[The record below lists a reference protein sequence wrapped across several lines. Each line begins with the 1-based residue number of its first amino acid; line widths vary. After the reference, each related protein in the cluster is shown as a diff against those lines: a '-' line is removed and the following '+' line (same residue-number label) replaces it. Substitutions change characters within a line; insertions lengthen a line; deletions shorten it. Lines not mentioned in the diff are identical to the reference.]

1 MVESAATA
9 ATATTATAPVAPHI
23 IGSPF
28 IGVRQGRIRII
39 QLLEHLLAFVGI
51 SVLVGMVKH
60 RHTAICLLDFIIAG
74 FLVNPEDFV
83 IVLVFINV
91 VRVHKGEIVLAEVA
105 AGFEEDIRSGAC
117 AVAWAKRKV
126 EEHTVVDDVM
136 LFKPNILYTL
146 LRRTSIRFAAMD
158 TSPDIPFIAKYQ
170 PLKIHEFEQL
180 DENTI
185 TIIRSLIEM
194 DNLNIMFYGDSGS
207 GKTSI
212 INATI
217 REYYKKSSSAAIHEN
232 IMVLNSLKEQ
242 GIQYYRNDVKVF
254 CQTMTMIPN
263 RKKIVLLDD
272 IDLINE
278 QGQQVFR
285 NCIDKYSHNVHFIS
299 SCTNI
304 QKVVDTFQTRN
315 IIIKINQLNRG
326 CLNKI
331 MWKIKSNEHLKI
343 MKDAEE
349 FLLQVSNGSVR
360 TLINYLEKIKL
371 IDREITYDIAN
382 RICTNISFHRFEEY
396 TREVL
401 RCDTDGGGL
410 RAANAILFQL
420 NDEGYSVLD
429 ILDNYFL
436 FVKLTPMFDEDMKF
450 RITSLIC
457 KYITIFHNI
466 HEHDIELALFT
477 NNLVGLRGCPPGCP
491 PGVAPPNDAVR

>member
-1 MVESAATA
+1 MSAKTA
-9 ATATTATAPVAPHI
+9 A
-23 IGSPF
+23 
-28 IGVRQGRIRII
+28 
-39 QLLEHLLAFVGI
+39 
-51 SVLVGMVKH
+51 
-60 RHTAICLLDFIIAG
+60 D
-74 FLVNPEDFV
+74 
-83 IVLVFINV
+83 
-91 VRVHKGEIVLAEVA
+91 AE
-105 AGFEEDIRSGAC
+105 
-117 AVAWAKRKV
+117 RKV
-126 EEHTVVDDVM
+126 EEHGVVCCY
-136 LFKPNILYTL
+136 LNLIFYILYTNAL
-146 LRRTSIRFAAMD
+146 YMSTNASF
-158 TSPDIPFIAKYQ
+158 DIPFIAKYQ
-170 PLKIHEFEQL
+170 PSKIHEFEQL

-185 TIIRSLIEM
+185 TIIHSLIMM

-212 INATI
+212 INAII
-217 REYYKKSSSAAIHEN
+217 REYYNKCASTTVIQEN
-232 IMVLNSLKEQ
+232 ILILNSLKEQ

-254 CQTMTMIPN
+254 CQTMSMIPN

-304 QKVVDTFQTRN
+304 QKVVDTFQSRN
-315 IIIKINQLNRG
+315 IIIKINQLNQG

-331 MWKIKSNEHLKI
+331 MLKIKVNEGLSI
-343 MKDAEE
+343 TTDAEG

-371 IDREITYDIAN
+371 IDREITFDLAN
-382 RICTNISFHRFEEY
+382 KICTNISFHRFEEY
-396 TREVL
+396 TREIL
-401 RCDTDGGGL
+401 RCGGGGGGGRTDPDSCL

-436 FVKLTPMFDEDMKF
+436 FVKLTPLFDEDTKY
-450 RITSLIC
+450 RITSLVC

-477 NNLVGLRGCPPGCP
+477 NNLLGLRLGLRPHTTPCDNLC
-491 PGVAPPNDAVR
+491 

>member
-1 MVESAATA
+1 MSSLNLSSAA
-9 ATATTATAPVAPHI
+9 
-23 IGSPF
+23 
-28 IGVRQGRIRII
+28 
-39 QLLEHLLAFVGI
+39 
-51 SVLVGMVKH
+51 
-60 RHTAICLLDFIIAG
+60 
-74 FLVNPEDFV
+74 
-83 IVLVFINV
+83 
-91 VRVHKGEIVLAEVA
+91 
-105 AGFEEDIRSGAC
+105 
-117 AVAWAKRKV
+117 
-126 EEHTVVDDVM
+126 
-136 LFKPNILYTL
+136 
-146 LRRTSIRFAAMD
+146 
-158 TSPDIPFIAKYQ
+158 SPDIPFIAKYQ
-170 PLKIHEFEQL
+170 PSKINQFEQL

-185 TIIRSLIEM
+185 TIIHSLITM

-212 INATI
+212 INAMI
-217 REYYKKSSSAAIHEN
+217 REYYKKTSSSTAIQDN
-232 IMVLNSLKEQ
+232 ILILNSLKEQ

-254 CQTMTMIPN
+254 CQTMSMIPN

-304 QKVVDTFQTRN
+304 QKVVDTFQSRN
-315 IIIKINQLNRG
+315 IIIKINQLNQG

-331 MWKIKSNEHLKI
+331 MLKIKTNEGLMI
-343 MKDAEE
+343 TKDAEN

-371 IDREITYDIAN
+371 IDREITYDLAN
-382 RICTNISFHRFEEY
+382 KICTNISFHRFEEY
-396 TREVL
+396 TREIL
-401 RCDTDGGGL
+401 RSDVADPNKCVS
-410 RAANAILFQL
+410 AANAILFQL

-429 ILDNYFL
+429 ILNNYFL
-436 FVKLTPMFDEDMKF
+436 FVKLTPLFDEDTKY

-477 NNLVGLRGCPPGCP
+477 NNLVGLRVGLRPQTTLC
-491 PGVAPPNDAVR
+491 D

>member
-1 MVESAATA
+1 MNTI
-9 ATATTATAPVAPHI
+9 T
-23 IGSPF
+23 
-28 IGVRQGRIRII
+28 
-39 QLLEHLLAFVGI
+39 
-51 SVLVGMVKH
+51 
-60 RHTAICLLDFIIAG
+60 
-74 FLVNPEDFV
+74 
-83 IVLVFINV
+83 
-91 VRVHKGEIVLAEVA
+91 
-105 AGFEEDIRSGAC
+105 
-117 AVAWAKRKV
+117 
-126 EEHTVVDDVM
+126 
-136 LFKPNILYTL
+136 
-146 LRRTSIRFAAMD
+146 
-158 TSPDIPFIAKYQ
+158 DIPFIAKYQ
-170 PLKIHEFEQL
+170 PSKIDDFEQL
-180 DENTI
+180 DENTM
-185 TIIRSLIEM
+185 TIIHSLIEM

-212 INATI
+212 INAMI
-217 REYYKKSSSAAIHEN
+217 REYYKKSALSTTIQEN
-232 IMVLNSLKEQ
+232 ILILNSLKEQ

-254 CQTMTMIPN
+254 CQTMSMIPN

-304 QKVVDTFQTRN
+304 QKVVDTFQSRN
-315 IIIKINQLNRG
+315 IIIKINQLNQG

-331 MWKIKSNEHLKI
+331 MLKIKMNERLSI
-343 MKDAEE
+343 TKDAEG

-371 IDREITYDIAN
+371 IDREITYDLAN
-382 RICTNISFHRFEEY
+382 KICTNISFHRFEEY
-396 TREVL
+396 TREIL
-401 RCDTDGGGL
+401 RCGSGGGGGGCGGGGGGGGGDPDSAL
-410 RAANAILFQL
+410 RTANAILFQL

-436 FVKLTPMFDEDMKF
+436 FVKLTPLFDEDTKY

-477 NNLVGLRGCPPGCP
+477 NNLVGLRVGLRPHTTLC
-491 PGVAPPNDAVR
+491 D

>member
-1 MVESAATA
+1 MSSLNLSSAA
-9 ATATTATAPVAPHI
+9 
-23 IGSPF
+23 
-28 IGVRQGRIRII
+28 
-39 QLLEHLLAFVGI
+39 
-51 SVLVGMVKH
+51 
-60 RHTAICLLDFIIAG
+60 
-74 FLVNPEDFV
+74 
-83 IVLVFINV
+83 
-91 VRVHKGEIVLAEVA
+91 
-105 AGFEEDIRSGAC
+105 
-117 AVAWAKRKV
+117 
-126 EEHTVVDDVM
+126 
-136 LFKPNILYTL
+136 
-146 LRRTSIRFAAMD
+146 
-158 TSPDIPFIAKYQ
+158 SPDIPFIAKYQ
-170 PLKIHEFEQL
+170 PSKINQFEQL

-185 TIIRSLIEM
+185 TIIHSLITM

-212 INATI
+212 INAMI
-217 REYYKKSSSAAIHEN
+217 REYYKKTSSSTAIQDN
-232 IMVLNSLKEQ
+232 ILILNSLKEQ

-254 CQTMTMIPN
+254 CQTMSMIPN

-304 QKVVDTFQTRN
+304 QKVVDTFQSRN
-315 IIIKINQLNRG
+315 IIIKINQLNQG

-331 MWKIKSNEHLKI
+331 MLKIKTNEGLMI
-343 MKDAEE
+343 TKDAEN

-371 IDREITYDIAN
+371 IDREITYDLAN
-382 RICTNISFHRFEEY
+382 KICTNISFHRFEEY
-396 TREVL
+396 TREIL
-401 RCDTDGGGL
+401 RSDVADPNKCVS
-410 RAANAILFQL
+410 AANSILFQL

-429 ILDNYFL
+429 ILNNYFL
-436 FVKLTPMFDEDMKF
+436 FVKLTPLFDEDTKY

-477 NNLVGLRGCPPGCP
+477 NNLVGLRPQTTLC
-491 PGVAPPNDAVR
+491 D

>member
-1 MVESAATA
+1 MN
-9 ATATTATAPVAPHI
+9 
-23 IGSPF
+23 
-28 IGVRQGRIRII
+28 
-39 QLLEHLLAFVGI
+39 I
-51 SVLVGMVKH
+51 S
-60 RHTAICLLDFIIAG
+60 RA
-74 FLVNPEDFV
+74 
-83 IVLVFINV
+83 
-91 VRVHKGEIVLAEVA
+91 
-105 AGFEEDIRSGAC
+105 
-117 AVAWAKRKV
+117 
-126 EEHTVVDDVM
+126 
-136 LFKPNILYTL
+136 
-146 LRRTSIRFAAMD
+146 
-158 TSPDIPFIAKYQ
+158 SPDIPFIAKYQ
-170 PLKIHEFEQL
+170 PLKIHDFEQL

-217 REYYKKSSSAAIHEN
+217 REYYKKSSSAAIQEN

-242 GIQYYRNDVKVF
+242 GIQYYRNDVKIF

-315 IIIKINQLNRG
+315 IIIKINQLNQG

-331 MWKIKSNEHLKI
+331 MWKIKNNENLMI
-343 MKDAEE
+343 MKDAEG

-371 IDREITYDIAN
+371 IGREITYDIAN
-382 RICTNISFHRFEEY
+382 KICTNISFHRFEEY

-401 RCDTDGGGL
+401 RCGGTDHAGL
-410 RAANAILFQL
+410 RAANDILFQL

-436 FVKLTPMFDEDMKF
+436 FVKLTPLFDEDMKY

-477 NNLVGLRGCPPGCP
+477 NNLVGLRPQTTQGYNPGKL
-491 PGVAPPNDAVR
+491 

>member
-1 MVESAATA
+1 MNFTSA
-9 ATATTATAPVAPHI
+9 
-23 IGSPF
+23 S
-28 IGVRQGRIRII
+28 
-39 QLLEHLLAFVGI
+39 
-51 SVLVGMVKH
+51 
-60 RHTAICLLDFIIAG
+60 LDST
-74 FLVNPEDFV
+74 PS
-83 IVLVFINV
+83 IN
-91 VRVHKGEIVLAEVA
+91 
-105 AGFEEDIRSGAC
+105 
-117 AVAWAKRKV
+117 
-126 EEHTVVDDVM
+126 
-136 LFKPNILYTL
+136 
-146 LRRTSIRFAAMD
+146 
-158 TSPDIPFIAKYQ
+158 IPFITKYQ
-170 PLKIHEFEQL
+170 PSKIDDFEQL

-185 TIIRSLIEM
+185 TIIHSLIAM
-194 DNLNIMFYGDSGS
+194 DNLNIMLYGGSGS

-212 INATI
+212 INAII
-217 REYYKKSSSAAIHEN
+217 REYYNKPPSTTVVQEN
-232 IMVLNSLKEQ
+232 ILILNSLKEQ

-304 QKVVDTFQTRN
+304 QKVVDTFQSSN
-315 IIIKINQLNRG
+315 IIIKINPLNQV

-331 MWKIKSNEHLKI
+331 MIKIKGNERLMI
-343 MKDAEE
+343 MKDAEG

-382 RICTNISFHRFEEY
+382 KICTNISFHRFEEY
-396 TREVL
+396 TREILKCWGDDVSAADVNKAL
-401 RCDTDGGGL
+401 H
-410 RAANAILFQL
+410 AANSILFQL

-436 FVKLTPMFDEDMKF
+436 FIKLTPLFDEASKY
-450 RITSLIC
+450 RITSLVC

-477 NNLVGLRGCPPGCP
+477 NNLVGLRSGVMPPHGRYC
-491 PGVAPPNDAVR
+491 GVAPPHDAVR

>member
-1 MVESAATA
+1 M
-9 ATATTATAPVAPHI
+9 
-23 IGSPF
+23 
-28 IGVRQGRIRII
+28 
-39 QLLEHLLAFVGI
+39 
-51 SVLVGMVKH
+51 
-60 RHTAICLLDFIIAG
+60 
-74 FLVNPEDFV
+74 N
-83 IVLVFINV
+83 
-91 VRVHKGEIVLAEVA
+91 
-105 AGFEEDIRSGAC
+105 
-117 AVAWAKRKV
+117 
-126 EEHTVVDDVM
+126 
-136 LFKPNILYTL
+136 
-146 LRRTSIRFAAMD
+146 TSRA
-158 TSPDIPFIAKYQ
+158 SPDIPFIAKYQ

-217 REYYKKSSSAAIHEN
+217 REYYKKSASAAIQEN

-315 IIIKINQLNRG
+315 IIIKINQLNQG

-331 MWKIKSNEHLKI
+331 MWKIKHNENLNVT
-343 MKDAEE
+343 KDAEG
-349 FLLQVSNGSVR
+349 FLLQVSNG
-360 TLINYLEKIKL
+360 
-371 IDREITYDIAN
+371 
-382 RICTNISFHRFEEY
+382 
-396 TREVL
+396 
-401 RCDTDGGGL
+401 
-410 RAANAILFQL
+410 
-420 NDEGYSVLD
+420 
-429 ILDNYFL
+429 
-436 FVKLTPMFDEDMKF
+436 
-450 RITSLIC
+450 
-457 KYITIFHNI
+457 
-466 HEHDIELALFT
+466 
-477 NNLVGLRGCPPGCP
+477 
-491 PGVAPPNDAVR
+491 

>member
-1 MVESAATA
+1 MNTNNA
-9 ATATTATAPVAPHI
+9 
-23 IGSPF
+23 
-28 IGVRQGRIRII
+28 
-39 QLLEHLLAFVGI
+39 
-51 SVLVGMVKH
+51 
-60 RHTAICLLDFIIAG
+60 
-74 FLVNPEDFV
+74 
-83 IVLVFINV
+83 
-91 VRVHKGEIVLAEVA
+91 
-105 AGFEEDIRSGAC
+105 
-117 AVAWAKRKV
+117 
-126 EEHTVVDDVM
+126 
-136 LFKPNILYTL
+136 
-146 LRRTSIRFAAMD
+146 
-158 TSPDIPFIAKYQ
+158 SPDIPFIAKYQ
-170 PLKIHEFEQL
+170 PSKIDDFEQL

-185 TIIRSLIEM
+185 TIIHSLIAM

-212 INATI
+212 INAMI
-217 REYYKKSSSAAIHEN
+217 REYYKKSASSTAIQEN
-232 IMVLNSLKEQ
+232 ILILNSLKEQ

-254 CQTMTMIPN
+254 CQTMSMIPN

-304 QKVVDTFQTRN
+304 QKVVDTFQSRN
-315 IIIKINQLNRG
+315 IIIKINQLNHG

-331 MWKIKSNEHLKI
+331 MLKIKMNEKLSI
-343 MKDAEE
+343 TKDAEG

-371 IDREITYDIAN
+371 IDREITYDLAN
-382 RICTNISFHRFEEY
+382 KICTNISFHRFEEY
-396 TREVL
+396 TREIL
-401 RCDTDGGGL
+401 RCGGGGNSDSFL

-436 FVKLTPMFDEDMKF
+436 FVKLTPLFDEDTKY

-477 NNLVGLRGCPPGCP
+477 NNLVGLRPHTTLGH
-491 PGVAPPNDAVR
+491 

>member
-1 MVESAATA
+1 M
-9 ATATTATAPVAPHI
+9 
-23 IGSPF
+23 
-28 IGVRQGRIRII
+28 
-39 QLLEHLLAFVGI
+39 
-51 SVLVGMVKH
+51 
-60 RHTAICLLDFIIAG
+60 
-74 FLVNPEDFV
+74 N
-83 IVLVFINV
+83 
-91 VRVHKGEIVLAEVA
+91 
-105 AGFEEDIRSGAC
+105 
-117 AVAWAKRKV
+117 
-126 EEHTVVDDVM
+126 
-136 LFKPNILYTL
+136 TL
-146 LRRTSIRFAAMD
+146 NA
-158 TSPDIPFIAKYQ
+158 SPDIPFIAKYQ
-170 PLKIHEFEQL
+170 PSKIDDFEQL
-180 DENTI
+180 DENTM
-185 TIIRSLIEM
+185 TIIHSLIAM

-212 INATI
+212 INAMI
-217 REYYKKSSSAAIHEN
+217 REYYKKTASSTAIQDN
-232 IMVLNSLKEQ
+232 ILILNSLKEQ

-254 CQTMTMIPN
+254 CQTMSMIPN

-304 QKVVDTFQTRN
+304 QKVVDTFQSRN
-315 IIIKINQLNRG
+315 IIIKINQLNQG

-331 MWKIKSNEHLKI
+331 MLKIKMNERLMI
-343 MKDAEE
+343 TKDAEG

-371 IDREITYDIAN
+371 IDREITYDLAN
-382 RICTNISFHRFEEY
+382 KICTNISFHRFESY
-396 TREVL
+396 TREIL
-401 RCDTDGGGL
+401 RCSMSGVGRSDPDSCV
-410 RAANAILFQL
+410 RAANTILFQL

-436 FVKLTPMFDEDMKF
+436 FVKLTPLFDEDTKY

-477 NNLVGLRGCPPGCP
+477 NNLVGLRPHMTLC
-491 PGVAPPNDAVR
+491 D

>member
-1 MVESAATA
+1 MNNANASPDV
-9 ATATTATAPVAPHI
+9 
-23 IGSPF
+23 PF
-28 IGVRQGRIRII
+28 I
-39 QLLEHLLAFVGI
+39 
-51 SVLVGMVKH
+51 
-60 RHTAICLLDFIIAG
+60 T
-74 FLVNPEDFV
+74 
-83 IVLVFINV
+83 
-91 VRVHKGEIVLAEVA
+91 
-105 AGFEEDIRSGAC
+105 
-117 AVAWAKRKV
+117 
-126 EEHTVVDDVM
+126 
-136 LFKPNILYTL
+136 
-146 LRRTSIRFAAMD
+146 
-158 TSPDIPFIAKYQ
+158 KYQ
-170 PLKIHEFEQL
+170 PLKIDDFEQL

-185 TIIRSLIEM
+185 TIIHSLIAM

-212 INATI
+212 INAMI
-217 REYYKKSSSAAIHEN
+217 REYYAKAASPTAIREN
-232 IMVLNSLKEQ
+232 ILILNSLKEQ

-254 CQTMTMIPN
+254 CQTMSMVPH

-304 QKVVDTFQTRN
+304 QKVVDTFQSRN
-315 IIIKINQLNRG
+315 IIIKINQLNQV

-331 MWKIKSNEHLKI
+331 MLKIKKVEHLKI
-343 MKDAEE
+343 TNDADN
-349 FLLQVSNGSVR
+349 FLLQISNGSVR

-371 IDREITYDIAN
+371 IDIDITYEVAN
-382 RICTNISFHRFEEY
+382 KLCTNISFHRFEEY
-396 TREVL
+396 TREIL
-401 RCDTDGGGL
+401 RWDGAPHTADSCL

-436 FVKLTPMFDEDMKF
+436 FVKMTPLFDEDMKY
-450 RITSLIC
+450 RITSLVC

-477 NNLVGLRGCPPGCP
+477 NNLLGLRLGLRGGLRPHTTQCDDPC
-491 PGVAPPNDAVR
+491 

>member
-1 MVESAATA
+1 MAATC
-9 ATATTATAPVAPHI
+9 V
-23 IGSPF
+23 
-28 IGVRQGRIRII
+28 
-39 QLLEHLLAFVGI
+39 
-51 SVLVGMVKH
+51 
-60 RHTAICLLDFIIAG
+60 
-74 FLVNPEDFV
+74 
-83 IVLVFINV
+83 
-91 VRVHKGEIVLAEVA
+91 
-105 AGFEEDIRSGAC
+105 
-117 AVAWAKRKV
+117 
-126 EEHTVVDDVM
+126 
-136 LFKPNILYTL
+136 
-146 LRRTSIRFAAMD
+146 
-158 TSPDIPFIAKYQ
+158 SPDIPFIAKYQ
-170 PLKIHEFEQL
+170 PLKIPEFEQL

-185 TIIRSLIEM
+185 TIINSLIEM

-212 INATI
+212 INAMI
-217 REYYKKSSSAAIHEN
+217 REYYKKSGSSNTLIKEN
-232 IMVLNSLKEQ
+232 ILILNSLKEQ

-254 CQTMTMIPN
+254 CQTMTMIPG

-315 IIIKINQLNRG
+315 IIIKINQLNRV

-331 MWKIKSNEHLKI
+331 MLKIKNNETLMI
-343 MKDAEE
+343 TKDAEE
-349 FLLQVSNGSVR
+349 FLLRISNGSVR

-371 IDREITYDIAN
+371 IGREITIDLAN
-382 RICTNISFHRFEEY
+382 KICTNISFHRFEEY
-396 TREVL
+396 TRIIL
-401 RCDTDGGGL
+401 HSDID
-410 RAANAILFQL
+410 ANTRVRDANTILFQL

-436 FVKLTPMFDEDMKF
+436 FVKLTPLFDEDIKY

-477 NNLVGLRGCPPGCP
+477 NNLLGLRPHTTQGDRPC
-491 PGVAPPNDAVR
+491 A

>member
-1 MVESAATA
+1 M
-9 ATATTATAPVAPHI
+9 
-23 IGSPF
+23 
-28 IGVRQGRIRII
+28 
-39 QLLEHLLAFVGI
+39 
-51 SVLVGMVKH
+51 
-60 RHTAICLLDFIIAG
+60 
-74 FLVNPEDFV
+74 N
-83 IVLVFINV
+83 
-91 VRVHKGEIVLAEVA
+91 
-105 AGFEEDIRSGAC
+105 
-117 AVAWAKRKV
+117 
-126 EEHTVVDDVM
+126 
-136 LFKPNILYTL
+136 TL
-146 LRRTSIRFAAMD
+146 NA
-158 TSPDIPFIAKYQ
+158 SPDIPFIAKYQ
-170 PLKIHEFEQL
+170 PSKIDDFEQL
-180 DENTI
+180 DENTM
-185 TIIRSLIEM
+185 TIIHSLIAM

-212 INATI
+212 INAMI
-217 REYYKKSSSAAIHEN
+217 REYYKKTASSTAIQDN
-232 IMVLNSLKEQ
+232 ILILNSLKEQ

-254 CQTMTMIPN
+254 CQTMSMIPN

-304 QKVVDTFQTRN
+304 QKVVDTFQSRN
-315 IIIKINQLNRG
+315 IIIKINQLNQG

-331 MWKIKSNEHLKI
+331 MLKIKMNERLMI
-343 MKDAEE
+343 TKDAEG

-371 IDREITYDIAN
+371 IDREITYDLAN
-382 RICTNISFHRFEEY
+382 KICTNISFHRFESY
-396 TREVL
+396 TREIL
-401 RCDTDGGGL
+401 RCSMSGVGRSDPDSCV
-410 RAANAILFQL
+410 RAANTILFQL

-436 FVKLTPMFDEDMKF
+436 FVKLTPLFDEDTKY

-477 NNLVGLRGCPPGCP
+477 NNLVGLRPHTTLC
-491 PGVAPPNDAVR
+491 D

>member
-1 MVESAATA
+1 MFSLNSAT
-9 ATATTATAPVAPHI
+9 
-23 IGSPF
+23 S
-28 IGVRQGRIRII
+28 
-39 QLLEHLLAFVGI
+39 
-51 SVLVGMVKH
+51 
-60 RHTAICLLDFIIAG
+60 
-74 FLVNPEDFV
+74 
-83 IVLVFINV
+83 
-91 VRVHKGEIVLAEVA
+91 
-105 AGFEEDIRSGAC
+105 C
-117 AVAWAKRKV
+117 A
-126 EEHTVVDDVM
+126 
-136 LFKPNILYTL
+136 
-146 LRRTSIRFAAMD
+146 
-158 TSPDIPFIAKYQ
+158 SPDIPFIAKYQ
-170 PLKIHEFEQL
+170 PSKIDDFEQL
-180 DENTI
+180 DENTM
-185 TIIRSLIEM
+185 TIIHSLIAM

-212 INATI
+212 INAMI
-217 REYYKKSSSAAIHEN
+217 REYYKKTASSTTIQDN
-232 IMVLNSLKEQ
+232 ILILNSLKEQ

-254 CQTMTMIPN
+254 CQTMSMIPN

-304 QKVVDTFQTRN
+304 QKVVDTFQSRN
-315 IIIKINQLNRG
+315 IIIKINQLNQG

-331 MWKIKSNEHLKI
+331 MLKIKTNERLLI
-343 MKDAEE
+343 TKDAEG

-371 IDREITYDIAN
+371 IDREITYDLAN
-382 RICTNISFHRFEEY
+382 KICTNISFHRFEEY
-396 TREVL
+396 TREIL
-401 RCDTDGGGL
+401 RSSVADPNECV
-410 RAANAILFQL
+410 RAANTVLFQL

-436 FVKLTPMFDEDMKF
+436 FVKLTPLFDENTKY

-477 NNLVGLRGCPPGCP
+477 NNLVGLRVGLRPHTTQC
-491 PGVAPPNDAVR
+491 

>member
-1 MVESAATA
+1 MSSLNHSSA
-9 ATATTATAPVAPHI
+9 
-23 IGSPF
+23 
-28 IGVRQGRIRII
+28 
-39 QLLEHLLAFVGI
+39 
-51 SVLVGMVKH
+51 
-60 RHTAICLLDFIIAG
+60 
-74 FLVNPEDFV
+74 
-83 IVLVFINV
+83 
-91 VRVHKGEIVLAEVA
+91 
-105 AGFEEDIRSGAC
+105 
-117 AVAWAKRKV
+117 
-126 EEHTVVDDVM
+126 
-136 LFKPNILYTL
+136 
-146 LRRTSIRFAAMD
+146 
-158 TSPDIPFIAKYQ
+158 SPDIPFIAKYQ
-170 PLKIHEFEQL
+170 PSKINQFEQL

-185 TIIRSLIEM
+185 TIIHSLITM

-212 INATI
+212 INAMI
-217 REYYKKSSSAAIHEN
+217 REYYKKTASSTTIQDN
-232 IMVLNSLKEQ
+232 ILILNSLKEQ

-254 CQTMTMIPN
+254 CQTMSMIPN

-304 QKVVDTFQTRN
+304 QKVVDTFQSRN
-315 IIIKINQLNRG
+315 IIIKINQLNQG

-331 MWKIKSNEHLKI
+331 MLKIKTNEGLMI
-343 MKDAEE
+343 TKDAEN

-371 IDREITYDIAN
+371 IDREITYDLAN
-382 RICTNISFHRFEEY
+382 KICTNISFHRFEEY
-396 TREVL
+396 TREIL
-401 RCDTDGGGL
+401 RSDIADPNKCVS
-410 RAANAILFQL
+410 AANAILFQL

-429 ILDNYFL
+429 ILNNYFL
-436 FVKLTPMFDEDMKF
+436 FVKLTPLFDEDTKY

-477 NNLVGLRGCPPGCP
+477 NNLVGLRV
-491 PGVAPPNDAVR
+491 GVRVGLRPQTTLCD

>member
-1 MVESAATA
+1 MLLLKHYIYYTLI
-9 ATATTATAPVAPHI
+9 TTQTTQTTQTYC
-23 IGSPF
+23 SSLTPF
-28 IGVRQGRIRII
+28 I
-39 QLLEHLLAFVGI
+39 
-51 SVLVGMVKH
+51 S
-60 RHTAICLLDFIIAG
+60 
-74 FLVNPEDFV
+74 
-83 IVLVFINV
+83 IVPI
-91 VRVHKGEIVLAEVA
+91 
-105 AGFEEDIRSGAC
+105 
-117 AVAWAKRKV
+117 
-126 EEHTVVDDVM
+126 TM
-136 LFKPNILYTL
+136 TTTL
-146 LRRTSIRFAAMD
+146 RP
-158 TSPDIPFIAKYQ
+158 SPDIPFIAKYQ
-170 PLKIHEFEQL
+170 PSKIHDFEQL

-185 TIIRSLIEM
+185 TIINSLIEM

-212 INATI
+212 INAMI
-217 REYYKKSSSAAIHEN
+217 REYYKKSGWSNTAIKEN
-232 IMVLNSLKEQ
+232 ILVLNSLKEQ

-254 CQTMTMIPN
+254 CQTMSMIPGK
-263 RKKIVLLDD
+263 KKIVLLDD

-315 IIIKINQLNRG
+315 IIVKINQLNKC

-331 MWKIKSNEHLKI
+331 MMKIKNNEHLMI
-343 MKDAEE
+343 TKDAEE
-349 FLLQVSNGSVR
+349 FLLRVSNGSVR

-371 IDREITYDIAN
+371 IDREISLELAN
-382 RICTNISFHRFEEY
+382 KICTNIGFHRFDEY
-396 TREVL
+396 TRIIL
-401 RCDTDGGGL
+401 DDTLDVNI
-410 RAANAILFQL
+410 RVRKANHILFQL

-436 FVKLTPMFDEDMKF
+436 FVKLTPLFTEDIKY

-477 NNLVGLRGCPPGCP
+477 NNLVGLCPRTTLAGQ
-491 PGVAPPNDAVR
+491 

>member
-1 MVESAATA
+1 M
-9 ATATTATAPVAPHI
+9 
-23 IGSPF
+23 
-28 IGVRQGRIRII
+28 
-39 QLLEHLLAFVGI
+39 
-51 SVLVGMVKH
+51 
-60 RHTAICLLDFIIAG
+60 
-74 FLVNPEDFV
+74 N
-83 IVLVFINV
+83 
-91 VRVHKGEIVLAEVA
+91 
-105 AGFEEDIRSGAC
+105 
-117 AVAWAKRKV
+117 
-126 EEHTVVDDVM
+126 
-136 LFKPNILYTL
+136 
-146 LRRTSIRFAAMD
+146 

-170 PLKIHEFEQL
+170 PLKIHDFEQL

-185 TIIRSLIEM
+185 TIIRSLINM
-194 DNLNIMFYGDSGS
+194 DNLNIMLYGDSGS

-217 REYYKKSSSAAIHEN
+217 REYYNKSSSAAIQEN

-242 GIQYYRNDVKVF
+242 GIQYYRNDVKIF

-315 IIIKINQLNRG
+315 IIIKINQLNQG

-331 MWKIKSNEHLKI
+331 MCKIKNNENLMI

-371 IDREITYDIAN
+371 IGREITYDIAN
-382 RICTNISFHRFEEY
+382 KICTNISFHRFEEY

-401 RCDTDGGGL
+401 RCGGTDHAGL
-410 RAANAILFQL
+410 RAANDILFQL

-436 FVKLTPMFDEDMKF
+436 FVKLTPLFDEDMKY

-477 NNLVGLRGCPPGCP
+477 NNLVGLRPQTTQCDNPG
-491 PGVAPPNDAVR
+491 GIV